1 MAQNHQLTERESFFS
16 CCTDQPGSNFSDQK
30 RCEARTTVHSAWPS
44 TRGCAKCPKMEV
56 SLQAAVSFL
65 QETDDRGALD
75 ELFSTRQFKT
85 ATSTT
90 SLFLSSPIFLAS
102 VARDG
107 VNTSHSR
114 LETDIWRQV
123 AVCRYV
129 VPRPLS
135 RPCLRLSWRKPGVFL
150 TPPQPLLWLTFPFS
164 SSLKTQSAHHGV
176 CPDPPGVGTAA
187 KRAGQEQ

>member
-16 CCTDQPGSNFSDQK
+16 CCIDQPGSNFSDQK
-30 RCEARTTVHSAWPS
+30 RCEARTTVHSAWPG

-65 QETDDRGALD
+65 QEADDRGPWTNYFQPASSRLR
-75 ELFSTRQFKT
+75 RQP
-85 ATSTT
+85 
-90 SLFLSSPIFLAS
+90 LLSSCPRPFSLPLSLATVS
-102 VARDG
+102 IQVTVG
-107 VNTSHSR
+107 
-114 LETDIWRQV
+114 WRQTFGDRLLC
-123 AVCRYV
+123 AGTSSL
-129 VPRPLS
+129 VPSS

-176 CPDPPGVGTAA
+176 YPDPPGVGTAA